1 MTQETKQ
8 TEFWKS
14 QFGKD
19 YTDRCTFEMDAWN
32 ELYLKQYGR
41 TKLQMNDAFLGDLP
55 RDIKI
60 LEVGCNVGNQ
70 LRGLQFQ
77 GFEHLYGIELQ
88 WYAVENAKKLT
99 ERINIIQGSALELP
113 FRDGYFDLVFTSG
126 VLIHMAP
133 DDLPRVM
140 QEIGRVSSRY
150 IWGHEYYAEDVTE
163 ISYRGN
169 QGYLWK
175 ADYGQLYLEN
185 LSGWQV
191 VKKELVPYINE
202 EEKGNVDCLYLL
214 ERRR

>member
-1 MTQETKQ
+1 MSHETKQ

-14 QFGKD
+14 KFGKD
-19 YTDRCTFEMDAWN
+19 YTDRCTYEMDAWN
-32 ELYLKQYGR
+32 KLYLKQYGK
-41 TKLQMNDAFLGDLP
+41 TKLQMNAAFLGDLP
-55 RDIKI
+55 RDIRI

-99 ERINIIQGSALELP
+99 ERINIIQGSALDMP
-113 FRDGYFDLVFTSG
+113 FKDGYFDLVFASG
-126 VLIHMAP
+126 VLIHIAP
-133 DDLPRVM
+133 DDLLRVM

-150 IWGHEYYAEDVTE
+150 IWGHEYHAEDVTE
-163 ISYRGN
+163 INYRGN

-175 ADYGQLYLEN
+175 ADYGRLYLQN

-214 ERRR
+214 EKKG